1 MAIVLRKMRASD
13 ISGGLMLSQ
22 QMGWPHRREDW
33 MCAFTLGEGIVAEVE
48 GELCGTTLCWRWGQ
62 HHATIGLVLVAKQL
76 QGKGLGKKLFAAQ
89 LERLGSRT
97 IQLYATPAGE
107 PLYRKFGFRPAGFL
121 QQWHAHALPAVASS
135 GIGISAA
142 TVADISQLALLDGK
156 AWGAKRECLIRWLLA
171 NAHLAVIRN
180 SQEQICAWAACRRM
194 GRGYVIGPVVASRSD
209 HAQAL
214 CASFLTTLAGE
225 FVRLDCPEGQHES
238 FTHWLGQN
246 GFTLADR
253 PLAMVKGDICRHSYD
268 VRLFSLMSQAMG

>member
-33 MCAFTLGEGIVAEVE
+33 LCAFTLGEGIVAEVE

-97 IQLYATPAGE
+97 IQLHATPAGE

-142 TVADISQLALLDGK
+142 TVADISQLCWMARP
-156 AWGAKRECLIRWLLA
+156 GAPNESVLSAGCWPTRTLPLSAIARSRFA
-171 NAHLAVIRN
+171 PGPPVA
-180 SQEQICAWAACRRM
+180 AWA
-194 GRGYVIGPVVASRSD
+194 
-209 HAQAL
+209 
-214 CASFLTTLAGE
+214 E
-225 FVRLDCPEGQHES
+225 
-238 FTHWLGQN
+238 
-246 GFTLADR
+246 
-253 PLAMVKGDICRHSYD
+253 AM
-268 VRLFSLMSQAMG
+268 

>member
-33 MCAFTLGEGIVAEVE
+33 LCAFTLGEGIVAEVE

-97 IQLYATPAGE
+97 IQLHATPAGE

-156 AWGAKRECLIRWLLA
+156 
-171 NAHLAVIRN
+171 
-180 SQEQICAWAACRRM
+180 AWAACRRM